1 MIIFGVTQ
9 SISRQPAQKLV
20 TSYEEKGGKD
30 VGMKLSRKWVNKM
43 KKLPESGMGYQ
54 NVKVKLK
61 DGTILK
67 GIVTNSDTLQ
77 ITSPIRFSVKD
88 IQDINTV

>member
-1 MIIFGVTQ
+1 M
-9 SISRQPAQKLV
+9 
-20 TSYEEKGGKD
+20 
-30 VGMKLSRKWVNKM
+30 GMKLSRKWVNKM